1 MELTKERLIII
12 GSVGLVIVIVAVYAL
27 VFSPLIAELGKT
39 YSELKIYETEL
50 VRVKRVI
57 NSAKKIDTKRVF
69 VTDKALITEEGI
81 SEAIAELTRQK
92 KFHGINFVSI
102 SPGEIEK
109 QKDARYSIIP
119 ITIKAESTYEK
130 LATFLGLLDDRPT
143 AVLTLRSLRIIPNE
157 NDADKLESDL
167 VLNLY
172 ISTEYGR

>member
-12 GSVGLVIVIVAVYAL
+12 GISVLVIVIVGVYAL
-27 VFSPLIAELGKT
+27 VFSPLMSELGKT
-39 YSELKIYETEL
+39 YGELKIYETEL
-50 VRVKRVI
+50 VRVKKVI

-69 VTDKALITEEGI
+69 ITDKALITEEGI
-81 SEAIAELTRQK
+81 SGAIAELTSQK
-92 KFHGINFVSI
+92 KLHGINFVSI

-109 QKDARYSIIP
+109 QEDARYSIIP
-119 ITIKAESTYEK
+119 IAIKTESTYEK

-143 AVLTLRSLRIIPNE
+143 AVLTLRSLKIIPSE
-157 NDADKLESDL
+157 KDTDKLESDL